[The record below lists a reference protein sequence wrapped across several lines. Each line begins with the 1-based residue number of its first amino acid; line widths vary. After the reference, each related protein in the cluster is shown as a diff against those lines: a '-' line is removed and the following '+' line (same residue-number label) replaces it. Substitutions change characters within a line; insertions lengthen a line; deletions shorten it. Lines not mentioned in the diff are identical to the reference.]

1 MKIHIAATDGLHLNE
16 HEAILAIERALPDHW
31 VGYAGILLVDKNRK
45 SLEFDV
51 LIFAEDRI
59 LMVELKNF
67 HGQIHMED
75 QHWIQTTPK
84 GRKIKHGSPIDRK
97 REHAQRIKSMFDE
110 ESRTLWG
117 NTFYEIQAL
126 VVLTGDAEITQKSP
140 KDKGFVLTIDEFLA
154 IKDLD
159 TYFDM
164 MPKTKAEGYFQRHP
178 EKRPC
183 APGQIAT
190 FENWKRG
197 GNHVQ
202 LRQRLEAGYVLSEKT
217 PKLKGPNNFYC
228 EFDGEHERDSDDKS
242 QIRIWDFTKMAHV
255 GTDMSVRAFYGLRE
269 DRTQRH
275 IRRTNRQLGKDYF
288 LEPKHNL
295 QEDTLTVNMAEV
307 YQLPRLAE
315 RLDEYLV
322 SSKLSTEERTLLLRS
337 LLTPLAGMHAM
348 GVYHRD
354 LSAKRLWWDRERNA
368 IIVSGLTSAK
378 FPELGCKSISDMRQ
392 ELDTTGIVLPED
404 DQGRSQVLGQAIDVF
419 QLGVLCYQIAFGE
432 VLTLP
437 HDKPPQWKSPLND
450 PFDGKLDDFIQKCL
464 KDNSSERHTDAGAML
479 ETLTRTLNFQ
489 NFDTSEDRARVF
501 DALAAFSTNAM
512 PMTDYPHIEAPN
524 TDPLRQR
531 VDFRSQ
537 TADEQPCT
545 VRIYM
550 NARPNKDNHGQSQ
563 RLLHFLE
570 RCAVAS
576 SNVLPIPSLVEFGCG
591 MMGTHVVQS
600 YVPGQNL
607 EQWMELPERS
617 YDDRYQLADA
627 LIRAVHNLHD
637 LDLSHGDLKPE
648 NLLVQTEGDKLN
660 ILFLDMFDLD
670 LDGLSPTNSEYAPIT
685 DVSATARDRYAVYMI
700 VDELFAACNHPGANK
715 VRGEIR
721 NALGDNNVVPRSLD
735 MLRRTMVHANEPEAI
750 EVEPLVIES
759 SFLPNEKGE
768 LFELDSNIY
777 HLTARYHKRDTTLR
791 LRFYGASH
799 KLTLII
805 KVDGES
811 LTVQRIY
818 YDRLGTGEMV
828 YDTRNNHK
836 NGNSSMS
843 VEQPFL
849 LKKGEYGS
857 TNNDLLGF
865 LKSLQVVQYALDTSP
880 AVKDVPTA
888 VTGEQEE
895 SLKRLWQRLVEVERE
910 ALPTVTVIAS
920 PKERDGVVYVQ
931 INENIDALEF
941 TDDDVINVTAD
952 DHETNFGQLDVA
964 KSGNGVL
971 VFWDDNR
978 GNYFRLQNIRE
989 DTVLTLSN
997 SGSDVSWE
1005 RRNRA
1010 LSRIIAGDAVMR
1022 DLTDRFINSSHGEK
1036 PPAFPLPSD
1045 EQINSYEL
1053 DESKR
1058 AAFLYLLQNPLSVLM
1073 GPPGTGKTT
1082 LLSATL
1088 DYLLNDADV
1097 RRVLVVSQSH
1107 TAVDEVANRVRE
1119 LSFKRQEQSTDF
1131 KLPSIVRLGER
1142 RRINEGMLDVH
1153 TNALQDQARTAFH
1166 RDLEVRLLALS
1177 ARLKLPEAFVLESA
1191 ALYRACGRE
1200 LFEFTPARNEARDAQ
1215 QDIVE
1220 LEKLPKH
1227 KREVRLAAGRRLE
1240 SLTDALTGRLS
1251 AFTDMPIQVLSHKK
1265 PLLAV
1270 LNIIAERHQINNPQ
1284 RIERMAE
1291 VLKVAHHWYQR
1302 LATDETGYA
1311 AFAARTRQLV
1321 VGTLV
1326 GIGHGGY
1333 QLDKS
1338 AFDLVVIDEA
1348 ARATFSELA
1357 IAMQS
1362 AKRVLLVGDYK
1373 QLAPSYD
1380 VSHVRQVA
1388 RDLGLNEAEVKRT
1401 DFERAYSLN
1410 DGHMLSKQYRMAP
1423 AIGEIISH
1431 CFYDGTLSTGRPV
1444 APAWMSSL
1452 PSPWDR
1458 TVSWID
1464 TSDSK
1469 TLETS
1474 INKGVANK
1482 VEVDLMCSLLRQLVD
1497 DEQAMAQLRQ
1507 WNDKDTTP
1515 AIGVIT
1521 GYRKQVDLLQNR
1533 LESESWAMP
1542 IRSMIK
1548 IDTIDSYQGSENRII
1563 LLSLVRHNTEQKGGF
1578 MTDNA
1583 RVNVALS
1590 RAKER
1595 LLIVGAGS
1603 MWRQTNA
1610 SNPLARVFNY
1620 INEQPNSDGS
1630 EYQIIRAADL
1640 VNNAC
1645 SETVEIE
1652 NV

>member
-1 MKIHIAATDGLHLNE
+1 MKIHIAATQGLHQNE
-16 HEAILAIERALPDHW
+16 HNAILAIEKALPAHW
-31 VGYAGILLVDKNRK
+31 VGYAGILLLDKNRK

-59 LMVELKNF
+59 LMIELKNF

-75 QHWIQTTPK
+75 DQWIQTTPS

-110 ESRTLWG
+110 ELRALWG

-126 VVLTGDAEITQKSP
+126 VVLSGDAKITQLSP
-140 KDKGFVLTIDEFLA
+140 KDKGFVLTLDEFLTIA
-154 IKDLD
+154 NLD
-159 TYFDM
+159 TYFDK
-164 MPKTKAEGYFQRHP
+164 MPYTKAEGYFRRYP

-183 APGQIAT
+183 APGQIAI
-190 FENWKRG
+190 FEKWKRG
-197 GNHVQ
+197 GSYVQ
-202 LRQRLEAGYVLSEKT
+202 IRQKLEAGYVITEKT
-217 PKLKGPNNFYC
+217 PHLEGPHDYYN

-255 GTDMSVRAFYGLRE
+255 GTDMSVRVFFGLRE

-275 IRRTNRQLGKDYF
+275 IRRTDSQLGKDYL

-295 QEDTLTVNMAEV
+295 QEDTLTVDMAEV

-322 SSKLSTEERTLLLRS
+322 STPLSIEKRTLLLRA

-378 FPELGCKSISDMRQ
+378 FPDLGHKSISDMRQ

-404 DQGRSQVLGQAIDVF
+404 AFGETEVLGQAVDVF
-419 QLGVLCYQIAFGE
+419 QLGVLCYQIAYGE
-432 VLTLP
+432 HLTLSQ
-437 HDKPPQWKSPLND
+437 DEPPQWKQPLND
-450 PFDGKLDDFIQKCL
+450 PFEGKLDRFIQRSL
-464 KDNSSERHTDAGAML
+464 EHDASERHTDAGAML
-479 ETLTRTLNFQ
+479 EALTRTLNFQ
-489 NFDTSEDRARVF
+489 NLDTNEDKVRVLN
-501 DALAAFSTNAM
+501 ALAAFNTDAM
-512 PMTDYPHIEAPN
+512 PITQYPQVEAPS

-531 VDFRSQ
+531 MTFRS
-537 TADEQPCT
+537 TTVDGQPCT
-545 VRIYM
+545 VRIYL

-576 SNVLPIPSLVEFGCG
+576 NNVLPIPPLIEFGCG

-600 YVPGQNL
+600 YALGESL
-607 EQWMELPERS
+607 EQWMVLSNHSYEERF
-617 YDDRYQLADA
+617 QLADA

-648 NLLVQTEGDKLN
+648 NLLVQAEGGKLG
-660 ILFLDMFDLD
+660 ILLLDMFDLD
-670 LDGLSPTNSEYAPIT
+670 LDGLAPANSEYSPTT

-700 VDELFAACNHPGANK
+700 VDEIFAACIHPGANK
-715 VRGEIR
+715 IRREIR
-721 NALGDNNVVPRSLD
+721 NALGDNNAVPRNLD
-735 MLRRTMVHANEPEAI
+735 MLRRTMIHANEPEL
-750 EVEPLVIES
+750 VEATPLVIES
-759 SFLPNEKGE
+759 LYFPNEQGE
-768 LFELDSNIY
+768 LFEMDSGIY
-777 HLTARYHKRDTTLR
+777 HLTVNYTKGNILK
-791 LRFYGASH
+791 LFFLGVSH
-799 KLTLII
+799 KLTLNL
-805 KVDGES
+805 KVDGPS
-811 LTVQRIY
+811 LTVHRMF

-828 YDTRNNHK
+828 YDTRNNRK
-836 NGNSSMS
+836 NDNRAMS
-843 VEQPFL
+843 VGQPFL
-849 LKKGEYGS
+849 LKKGSYGA
-857 TNNDLLGF
+857 TNTELLNF
-865 LKSLQVVQYALDTSP
+865 VRTLHVVQHVLDIKP
-880 AVKDVPTA
+880 AEEPPTA
-888 VTGEQEE
+888 VADAPGE
-895 SLKRLWQRLVEVERE
+895 SLKRLWLRLVEVERE
-910 ALPTVTVIAS
+910 TLPTVKVIAS
-920 PKERDGVVYVQ
+920 PKERDGIVHVQ
-931 INENIDALEF
+931 VNENIDALEF
-941 TDDDVINVTAD
+941 ADDDVINVTAD
-952 DHETNFGQLDVA
+952 DHETHFGQLDVT

-971 VFWDDNR
+971 VLSDDNR
-978 GNYFRLQNIRE
+978 GNNFRLQNIRE
-989 DTVLTLSN
+989 DTILTLSN

-1005 RRNRA
+1005 RRDRA
-1010 LSRIIAGDAVMR
+1010 LSRIIAGDAVMG
-1022 DLTDRFINSSHGEK
+1022 DLIDRFVIGPRGCQ
-1036 PPAFPLPSD
+1036 PPALPMPTD
-1045 EQINSYEL
+1045 EQISRYGL

-1119 LSFKRQEQSTDF
+1119 LSFKRQEQSPDF

-1142 RRINEGMLDVH
+1142 RRVCEGMLDVH
-1153 TNALQDQARTAFH
+1153 TNALQAQARTAFH

-1191 ALYRACGRE
+1191 ALYRSCGRE
-1200 LFEFTPARNEARDAQ
+1200 LFEFTPARNEVREFQ
-1215 QDIVE
+1215 QDSVDMDN
-1220 LEKLPKH
+1220 LPNNE
-1227 KREVRLAAGRRLE
+1227 RIVRLAAERRLDN
-1240 SLTDALTGRLS
+1240 LTNALTGRLS
-1251 AFTDMPIQVLSHKK
+1251 AFTDMPDQVLHHNK

-1270 LNIIAERHQINNPQ
+1270 LNMIAERHQINNPQ

-1291 VLKVAHHWYQR
+1291 VIKVAHHWYQR

-1333 QLDKS
+1333 QLDKN

-1362 AKRVLLVGDYK
+1362 AKRVLLVGDYN

-1380 VSHVRQVA
+1380 VAHVRQVA
-1388 RDLGLNEAEVKRT
+1388 RDLGLNEVDVKRT
-1401 DFERAYSLN
+1401 DFERAYVLN
-1410 DGHMLSKQYRMAP
+1410 DGHMLLKQYRMAP
-1423 AIGEIISH
+1423 AIGDIISH
-1431 CFYDGTLSTGRPV
+1431 CFYDGTLATGRPS
-1444 APAWMSSL
+1444 APEWMSSL
-1452 PSPWDR
+1452 PTPWNR

-1469 TLETS
+1469 LQETN
-1474 INKGVANK
+1474 IGKGIANE
-1482 VEVDLMCSLLRQLVD
+1482 VEVNLLCSLLRQLVD
-1497 DEQAMAQLRQ
+1497 DEQAMGQLRQ
-1507 WNDKDTTP
+1507 WNDNDTTP

-1521 GYRKQVDLLQNR
+1521 GYRKQVELLQMR
-1533 LESESWAMP
+1533 LESESWAAP

-1548 IDTIDSYQGSENRII
+1548 VDTIDSYQGSENRII
-1563 LLSLVRHNTEQKGGF
+1563 LLSLVRHNSEQKGGF

-1595 LLIVGAGS
+1595 LLIIGAGS
-1603 MWRQTNA
+1603 MWQQANA
-1610 SNPLARVFNY
+1610 CQPLARVFDY
-1620 INEQPNSDGS
+1620 IHQQYSYHNS
-1630 EYQIIRAADL
+1630 EYQIIRSADL
-1640 VNNAC
+1640 IHNAC
-1645 SETVEIE
+1645 AEVQESDYV
-1652 NV
+1652 

>member
-1 MKIHIAATDGLHLNE
+1 MKIHIAATDGLHQNE
-16 HEAILAIERALPDHW
+16 HDAILAIEQALPEHW
-31 VGYAGILLVDKNRK
+31 VGYAGILLIDKHRK

-75 QHWIQTTPK
+75 EQWIQTTPS
-84 GRKIKHGSPIDRK
+84 GRQIKHGSPIDRK

-110 ESRTLWG
+110 ELRSLWG

-126 VVLTGDAEITQKSP
+126 VVLTGDAEVTQKSP
-140 KDKGFVLTIDEFLA
+140 KDKGFVLTLDEFLT
-154 IKDLD
+154 ITSLD
-159 TYFDM
+159 AYFDM
-164 MPKTKAEGYFQRHP
+164 MPHTNAEGYFRRCP

-183 APGQIAT
+183 APGQISI
-190 FENWKRG
+190 FEKWKRG

-202 LRQRLEAGYVLSEKT
+202 IRQRLEAGYVLSEKT
-217 PKLKGPNNFYC
+217 PRLKGPNSFYC

-242 QIRIWDFTKMAHV
+242 QIRMWDFTKMSHI

-275 IRRTNRQLGKDYF
+275 IRRTNSQLGKDYL
-288 LEPKHNL
+288 LEAKHNL
-295 QEDTLTVNMAEV
+295 QEDTLTVDMAEV

-322 SSKLSTEERTLLLRS
+322 SSPLSIEERTLLLRA

-378 FPELGCKSISDMRQ
+378 FPDFSHKSISDMRQ
-392 ELDTTGIVLPED
+392 DLDTTGIVLPED
-404 DQGRSQVLGQAIDVF
+404 ALGKTEVLGQAVDVF
-419 QLGVLCYQIAFGE
+419 QLGVLCYQIAYGE
-432 VLTLP
+432 LLTLP
-437 HDKPPQWKSPLND
+437 RDEPPQWKQPLDD
-450 PFDGKLDDFIQKCL
+450 PFDGKLDGFIQQSL
-464 KDNSSERHTDAGAML
+464 KFDVSERHTDAGEML
-479 ETLTRTLNFQ
+479 ETLTRILNFQ
-489 NFDTSEDRARVF
+489 NLDTNEDKARVL
-501 DALAAFSTNAM
+501 DALAAFSTDAM
-512 PMTDYPHIEAPN
+512 PITDYPQVEAPS

-531 VDFRSQ
+531 MVFRSK
-537 TADEQPCT
+537 TVDGQPCT
-545 VRIYM
+545 VRIYL

-570 RCAVAS
+570 RCTLAS
-576 SNVLPIPSLVEFGCG
+576 NNVLPIPPLIEFGCG

-600 YVPGQNL
+600 YVSGKSL

-617 YDDRYQLADA
+617 YEERYQLADA
-627 LIRAVHNLHD
+627 LLRAVHNLHD

-648 NLLVQTEGDKLN
+648 NLLVQTEGDKLG

-670 LDGLSPTNSEYAPIT
+670 LDGLAPTNSEYSPTT

-700 VDELFAACNHPGANK
+700 VDELFAACVHPGANK

-735 MLRRTMVHANEPEAI
+735 MLRRTMLHANEPELV
-750 EVEPLVIES
+750 EVTPLVIES
-759 SFLPNEKGE
+759 SYFPSEQGE
-768 LFELDSNIY
+768 LFEMDSGTY
-777 HLTARYHKRDTTLR
+777 HLTARYNKRDVLQ
-791 LRFYGASH
+791 LFFQGASH
-799 KLTLII
+799 KLTLNI
-805 KVDGES
+805 KVDGQN
-811 LTVQRIY
+811 LTIHRMF

-828 YDTRNNHK
+828 YDTRNSHK
-836 NGNSSMS
+836 NGNRAMS

-849 LKKGEYGS
+849 LKKGAYGA
-857 TNNDLLGF
+857 TNIELLDF
-865 LKSLQVVQYALDTSP
+865 IKSLHVVQNALDVNLATEE
-880 AVKDVPTA
+880 VPTA
-888 VTGEQEE
+888 IVGEQGE
-895 SLKRLWQRLVEVERE
+895 SLKRLWLRLVEIERE
-910 ALPTVTVIAS
+910 TLPTVKVIAS
-920 PKERDGVVYVQ
+920 PKEHDGIVHIQ

-941 TDDDVINVTAD
+941 SDDDVINVTAD
-952 DHETNFGQLDVA
+952 DHETHFGQLDVA

-971 VFWDDNR
+971 VLSDDNR
-978 GNYFRLQNIRE
+978 GNNFRLQNIRE

-1005 RRNRA
+1005 RRDRA
-1010 LSRIIAGDAVMR
+1010 LSRIVAGDAVMR
-1022 DLTDRFINSSHGEK
+1022 DLIDRFMTGPRGAQ
-1036 PPAFPLPSD
+1036 PPAFPMPSD
-1045 EQINSYEL
+1045 EQINHYGL

-1088 DYLLNDADV
+1088 DYLLNDAGV

-1119 LSFKRQEQSTDF
+1119 LSFKRQEQSPDF

-1142 RRINEGMLDVH
+1142 RRVSEGMLDVH
-1153 TNALQDQARTAFH
+1153 TNALQAQARTAFH

-1177 ARLKLPEAFVLESA
+1177 ARLKLPQAFVLESA

-1200 LFEFTPARNEARDAQ
+1200 LFEFTPARNEVKDAQ
-1215 QDIVE
+1215 QDNVE
-1220 LEKLPKH
+1220 LESLPNA
-1227 KREVRLAAGRRLE
+1227 KRMARLAAERRLE
-1240 SLTDALTGRLS
+1240 NLTDALTGRLLS
-1251 AFTDMPIQVLSHKK
+1251 FTDMPDQVLSHNK

-1270 LNIIAERHQINNPQ
+1270 LNMIAERHQINNPQ

-1291 VLKVAHHWYQR
+1291 VIKVAHHWFQR

-1311 AFAARTRQLV
+1311 SFAARTRQLV

-1333 QLDKS
+1333 QLDKN

-1380 VSHVRQVA
+1380 ASHVRQVA
-1388 RDLGLNEAEVKRT
+1388 RDLGLNEVDVKQT
-1401 DFERAYSLN
+1401 DFERAYVLN

-1423 AIGEIISH
+1423 AIGDIISH
-1431 CFYDGTLSTGRPV
+1431 CFYEGTLATGRPP
-1444 APAWMSSL
+1444 APDWMSSL
-1452 PSPWDR
+1452 PIPWNR

-1464 TSDSK
+1464 TSDSEV
-1469 TLETS
+1469 LETN
-1474 INKGVANK
+1474 IDKGVANE
-1482 VEVDLMCSLLRQLVD
+1482 VEVNLLCSLLRQLVD
-1497 DEQAMAQLRQ
+1497 DEQAMAHLRQ
-1507 WNDKDTTP
+1507 WNDEDTTP

-1521 GYRKQVDLLQNR
+1521 GYRKQVELLQKR
-1533 LESESWAMP
+1533 LESESWAVP
-1542 IRSMIK
+1542 IRSMMK

-1563 LLSLVRHNTEQKGGF
+1563 LLSLVRHNAEQKGGF

-1595 LLIVGAGS
+1595 LLIIGAGS
-1603 MWRQTNA
+1603 MWQQTEA
-1610 SNPLARVFNY
+1610 CKPLARVFDY
-1620 INEQPNSDGS
+1620 IHRQPQSHDS
-1630 EYQIIRAADL
+1630 EYQIIRAAEL
-1640 VNNAC
+1640 AYNAC
-1645 SETVEIE
+1645 VEKQE
-1652 NV
+1652 NEYA

>member
-1 MKIHIAATDGLHLNE
+1 MKMHIAATDGLHKNE
-16 HEAILAIERALPDHW
+16 HDAILAMEKTLPKHW
-31 VGYAGILLVDKNRK
+31 VGYAGILLLDKNRK

-75 QHWIQTTPK
+75 HQWIQTTPG

-97 REHAQRIKSMFDE
+97 REHAQRIKSMFE
-110 ESRTLWG
+110 EELRTLWG

-126 VVLTGDAEITQKSP
+126 VVLTGDAEVTQKSP
-140 KDKGFVLTIDEFLA
+140 KDKGFVLTLNEFLT
-154 IKDLD
+154 IENRD

-164 MPKTKAEGYFQRHP
+164 MPNTNAEGYFRRFP

-183 APGQIAT
+183 APGQIAI
-190 FENWKRG
+190 FDKWKRG

-217 PKLKGPNNFYC
+217 PRLKGPNSFYC

-275 IRRTNRQLGKDYF
+275 IRRTNSQLGKDYL
-288 LEPKHNL
+288 LEAKHNL
-295 QEDTLTVNMAEV
+295 QEDTLTVDMAEV

-315 RLDEYLV
+315 RLDEYLE
-322 SSKLSTEERTLLLRS
+322 SSPLSTEERTLLLRAV
-337 LLTPLAGMHAM
+337 LTPLAGMHAM

-378 FPELGCKSISDMRQ
+378 FPDLGHKSISDMRQ

-404 DQGRSQVLGQAIDVF
+404 AQGKQEVLGQAVDVF
-419 QLGVLCYQIAFGE
+419 HLGVLCYQIAYRE
-432 VLTLP
+432 VLNLP
-437 HDKPPQWKSPLND
+437 HDEPPKWKQPSND
-450 PFDGKLDDFIQKCL
+450 PFDGKLDGFIQKSL
-464 KDNSSERHTDAGAML
+464 KFNASERHTDAGAML
-479 ETLTRTLNFQ
+479 ETLTRTLNFE
-489 NFDTSEDRARVF
+489 NFDTGEDKARVL

-512 PMTDYPHIEAPN
+512 PMTDYPQIEAIN

-531 VDFRSQ
+531 MTFCSK

-576 SNVLPIPSLVEFGCG
+576 NNVLPIPPLVEFGCG

-607 EQWMELPERS
+607 AQWMDRPERS

-648 NLLVQTEGDKLN
+648 NLLVQAEGDKLN

-670 LDGLSPTNSEYAPIT
+670 LDGLAPTNSEYSPTI

-700 VDELFAACNHPGANK
+700 VDELFAACIHPGANK
-715 VRGEIR
+715 VRREIR
-721 NALGDNNVVPRSLD
+721 NALSDNSVVPRSLD
-735 MLRRTMVHANEPEAI
+735 MLRRTMVHANEPVPV
-750 EVEPLVIES
+750 EVAPLVIES
-759 SFLPNEKGE
+759 SFFPNEQGE
-768 LFELDSNIY
+768 LFEMDSSTY
-777 HLTARYHKRDTTLR
+777 HLMARYNKRDAL
-791 LRFYGASH
+791 LQLFFNGASH
-799 KLTLII
+799 KLTLNI
-805 KVDGES
+805 KVDGEN
-811 LTVQRIY
+811 LTIHRMFY
-818 YDRLGTGEMV
+818 NRLGTGEIV

-836 NGNSSMS
+836 NGNRSMS
-843 VEQPFL
+843 VDQPFL
-849 LKKGEYGS
+849 LKKGEYGA
-857 TNNDLLGF
+857 TNNELLDF
-865 LKSLQVVQYALDTSP
+865 IKSLHVVQYALDMSP
-880 AVKDVPTA
+880 MVEKAPTA
-888 VTGEQEE
+888 VAGEQEE
-895 SLKRLWQRLVEVERE
+895 SLKRLWQRLVEIERE
-910 ALPTVTVIAS
+910 TLPTVKVIAS
-920 PKERDGVVYVQ
+920 PKECDGIVYVQ

-941 TDDDVINVTAD
+941 ADDDVINVTAD
-952 DHETNFGQLDVA
+952 DHETHFGQLDVV

-971 VFWDDNR
+971 VLSDDNR
-978 GNYFRLQNIRE
+978 GNYFRLKNIRE
-989 DTVLTLSN
+989 DTLLTLSN

-1022 DLTDRFINSSHGEK
+1022 DLTDRFIKGPRGTQ

-1045 EQINSYEL
+1045 EQINRYGL

-1058 AAFLYLLQNPLSVLM
+1058 DAFLYLLQNPLSVLM

-1088 DYLLNDADV
+1088 DYLLNDVDV

-1119 LSFKRQEQSTDF
+1119 LSFKRQGQFPDF

-1142 RRINEGMLDVH
+1142 RRVNEGMLDVH

-1177 ARLKLPEAFVLESA
+1177 ARLKLPETFVLESA

-1200 LFEFTPARNEARDAQ
+1200 LFEFTPARNEVKDAQ
-1215 QDIVE
+1215 QDGVE
-1220 LEKLPKH
+1220 LESLPKNQ
-1227 KREVRLAAGRRLE
+1227 RVARLAAERRLE
-1240 SLTDALTGRLS
+1240 NLTDALIGRLS
-1251 AFTDMPIQVLSHKK
+1251 AFTDMPAQVLSHQK
-1265 PLLAV
+1265 PLLAA
-1270 LNIIAERHQINNPQ
+1270 LDMLAERHQINNPQ

-1291 VLKVAHHWYQR
+1291 VIKVAHHWYQR

-1333 QLDKS
+1333 QLDKN

-1388 RDLGLNEAEVKRT
+1388 RDLGINEVDVKRT

-1431 CFYDGTLSTGRPV
+1431 CFYDDTLLTGRSV
-1444 APAWMSSL
+1444 APVWMSSL
-1452 PSPWDR
+1452 PAPWNR

-1464 TSDSK
+1464 TSNSK

-1474 INKGVANK
+1474 LNNGVANK
-1482 VEVDLMCSLLRQLVD
+1482 VEVDLLCSLLRQLVD
-1497 DEQAMAQLRQ
+1497 DEQAMAQLCQ

-1521 GYRKQVDLLQNR
+1521 GYRKQVELLQNR
-1533 LESESWAMP
+1533 LESESWATP
-1542 IRSMIK
+1542 IRALIK

-1563 LLSLVRHNTEQKGGF
+1563 LLSLVRHNVEQKGGF

-1595 LLIVGAGS
+1595 LLIIGAGS
-1603 MWRQTNA
+1603 MWRQA
-1610 SNPLARVFNY
+1610 DACNPLARVFNY
-1620 INEQPNSDGS
+1620 ILEQPNFDGS
-1630 EYQIIRAADL
+1630 EYQIIRAEDL
-1640 VNNAC
+1640 WHNAC
-1645 SETVEIE
+1645 AEKQE
-1652 NV
+1652 NENA

>member
-16 HEAILAIERALPDHW
+16 HEAILAIERALPEHW

-67 HGQIHMED
+67 YGKVHMED
-75 QHWIQTTPK
+75 HHWIQTTPK

-97 REHAQRIKSMFDE
+97 REHAQRIKSMFEDE
-110 ESRTLWG
+110 SSALWG
-117 NTFYEIQAL
+117 DTFYEIQAL
-126 VVLTGDAEITQKSP
+126 VVLTGGAEITQKSP
-140 KDKGFVLTIDEFLA
+140 KDKGFVLTLEEFLA

-159 TYFDM
+159 SYFDM
-164 MPKTKAEGYFQRHP
+164 MPKTKAERYFQRRP

-183 APGQIAT
+183 APGQIAI
-190 FENWKRG
+190 FENWKCG
-197 GNHVQ
+197 GNRVQ

-217 PKLKGPNNFYC
+217 PRLKGPKNFYC

-242 QIRIWDFTKMAHV
+242 QIRVWDFTKMAHI

-275 IRRTNRQLGKDYF
+275 IRRTNHQLGKDYF

-295 QEDTLTVNMAEV
+295 QEDILTFDMAEV

-322 SSKLSTEERTLLLRS
+322 SSKLSIEERTLLLRS
-337 LLTPLAGMHAM
+337 LLTPLASMHAM

-354 LSAKRLWWDRERNA
+354 LSAKRLWWDRERKA

-378 FPELGCKSISDMRQ
+378 FPNSGCKSISDMRQ

-404 DQGRSQVLGQAIDVF
+404 AQGKFEVLGQAIDVF

-432 VLTLP
+432 TLTLP
-437 HDKPPQWKSPLND
+437 HDEPTRWNPPLND
-450 PFDGKLDDFIQKCL
+450 PFEGKLDNFIQKCL
-464 KDNSSERHTDAGAML
+464 KDDPLERYTDASAML
-479 ETLTRTLNFQ
+479 EALTRTLNFQ
-489 NFDTSEDRARVF
+489 NLDTSEDRDRVL
-501 DALAAFSTNAM
+501 DALAAFSTNVM
-512 PMTDYPHIEAPN
+512 PITDYPQIETPN

-531 VDFRSQ
+531 MDFRSQ
-537 TADEQPCT
+537 TVDGKPCT

-550 NARPNKDNHGQSQ
+550 TARPNKDNHGQSQ

-576 SNVLPIPSLVEFGCG
+576 SNVLPIPPLVEFGCG

-600 YVPGQNL
+600 YLPGQNL
-607 EQWMELPERS
+607 EQWMELSEHS
-617 YDDRYQLADA
+617 YGDRYQLADA

-670 LDGLSPTNSEYAPIT
+670 LDGLSPTNSEYAPVT

-735 MLRRTMVHANEPEAI
+735 MLRRTMVHANEPEVV
-750 EVEPLVIES
+750 EVPPLVIES
-759 SFLPNEKGE
+759 SFFSNENGE
-768 LFELDSNIY
+768 LFEMDSNIY
-777 HLTARYHKRDTTLR
+777 HLTTRYQKRDSMLR
-791 LRFYGASH
+791 LFFHGASH
-799 KLTLII
+799 KLTLNI
-805 KVDGES
+805 KVDGEN
-811 LTVQRIY
+811 LAVHRIF

-836 NGNSSMS
+836 NGNKSMS

-849 LKKGEYGS
+849 LKKGEYGAA
-857 TNNDLLGF
+857 NDDLIRF
-865 LKSLQVVQYALDTSP
+865 IKSLQVVQYALDISP
-880 AVKDVPTA
+880 VVNDVST
-888 VTGEQEE
+888 VVSGEQEE
-895 SLKRLWQRLVEVERE
+895 SLKRLWQRLVEIERE
-910 ALPTVTVIAS
+910 TLPTVTVIAS
-920 PKERDGVVYVQ
+920 PKERDGAVHVQ

-941 TDDDVINVTAD
+941 ADDDIINVTAD
-952 DHETNFGQLDVA
+952 DHETHFGQLDIA

-971 VFWDDNR
+971 VLSDDNR
-978 GNYFRLQNIRE
+978 GNHFRLQNIRE

-1005 RRNRA
+1005 RRDRA

-1022 DLTDRFINSSHGEK
+1022 DLTDRFITGSHGEK

-1045 EQINSYEL
+1045 EKIDSYGL

-1119 LSFKRQEQSTDF
+1119 LSFKRQEQSPEF

-1142 RRINEGMLDVH
+1142 RRINESMLDVH
-1153 TNALQDQARTAFH
+1153 TNALQDQARMAFH

-1200 LFEFTPARNEARDAQ
+1200 LFEFTPARNEVNDAQ
-1215 QDIVE
+1215 LDSVE
-1220 LEKLPKH
+1220 LENLPKN
-1227 KREVRLAAGRRLE
+1227 KRSAHLAALRRLE

-1251 AFTDMPIQVLSHKK
+1251 AFTDMPTQVLSHKK

-1270 LNIIAERHQINNPQ
+1270 LNMIAERHQINNPQ

-1291 VLKVAHHWYQR
+1291 VIKVAHHWYQR

-1333 QLDKS
+1333 QLDKN

-1388 RDLGLNEAEVKRT
+1388 RDLELNEVEVKRT
-1401 DFERAYSLN
+1401 DFERAYYLN

-1444 APAWMSSL
+1444 APDWMSSL
-1452 PSPWDR
+1452 PIPWNR

-1464 TSDSK
+1464 TSGSK
-1469 TLETS
+1469 TFETS
-1474 INKGVANK
+1474 LDKGVANK
-1482 VEVDLMCSLLRQLVD
+1482 FEVDLLCSLLRQLVD
-1497 DEQAMAQLRQ
+1497 DKQAMAQLHL

-1521 GYRKQVDLLQNR
+1521 GYRKQVELLQNR
-1533 LESESWAMP
+1533 LESEPWAIP

-1548 IDTIDSYQGSENRII
+1548 VDTIDSYQGSENRII
-1563 LLSLVRHNTEQKGGF
+1563 LLSLVRHNTEQKCGF
-1578 MTDNA
+1578 LTDDA

-1603 MWRQTNA
+1603 MWRQADA

-1620 INEQPNSDGS
+1620 IHEQPNADDS
-1630 EYQIIRAADL
+1630 EYQIIRAEDL
-1640 VNNAC
+1640 ANNAF
-1645 SETVEIE
+1645 SETLETE

>member
-1 MKIHIAATDGLHLNE
+1 MKIHIAATDGLHQNE
-16 HEAILAIERALPDHW
+16 HDAILAMEKALPKHW
-31 VGYAGILLVDKNRK
+31 VGYAGILLIDKNRK

-75 QHWIQTTPK
+75 EQWIQTTPG

-110 ESRTLWG
+110 ELRTLWG

-126 VVLTGDAEITQKSP
+126 VVLTGDAEVTQKSP
-140 KDKGFVLTIDEFLA
+140 KDKGFVLTLDEFLTIA
-154 IKDLD
+154 NLD
-159 TYFDM
+159 VYFDI
-164 MPKTKAEGYFQRHP
+164 MPHTNAEGYFRRHP

-183 APGQIAT
+183 APGQIAI
-190 FENWKRG
+190 FDKWKRG

-202 LRQRLEAGYVLSEKT
+202 IRQRLEAGYVLSEKT
-217 PKLKGPNNFYC
+217 PRLKGPNSFYC

-242 QIRIWDFTKMAHV
+242 QIRMWDFTKMAHI

-275 IRRTNRQLGKDYF
+275 IRRTNSQLGKDYL
-288 LEPKHNL
+288 LEAKHNL
-295 QEDTLTVNMAEV
+295 QEDTLTVDMAEV

-322 SSKLSTEERTLLLRS
+322 SSPLSIEERTLLLRA

-378 FPELGCKSISDMRQ
+378 FPDLGHKSISDMRQ

-404 DQGRSQVLGQAIDVF
+404 ALGKTEVLGQAVDVF
-419 QLGVLCYQIAFGE
+419 QLGVLCYQIAYGE
-432 VLTLP
+432 LLALP
-437 HDKPPQWKSPLND
+437 CDEPPQWKPPLND
-450 PFDGKLDDFIQKCL
+450 PFDGKLDEFIQQSL
-464 KDNSSERHTDAGAML
+464 KFDASERHTDAGVML

-489 NFDTSEDRARVF
+489 NLDTNEDKTRVL
-501 DALAAFSTNAM
+501 DALAAFSTDAM
-512 PMTDYPHIEAPN
+512 PMTDYLQVEAPI

-531 VDFRSQ
+531 MTFRSK
-537 TADEQPCT
+537 TVDEQPCT
-545 VRIYM
+545 VHIYM

-570 RCAVAS
+570 RCTVAS
-576 SNVLPIPSLVEFGCG
+576 NNVLPIPPLIEFGCG

-600 YVPGQNL
+600 YVPGKNL

-617 YDDRYQLADA
+617 YEERYQLADA

-637 LDLSHGDLKPE
+637 PDLSHGDLKPE
-648 NLLVQTEGDKLN
+648 NLLVQMEGDKLG

-670 LDGLSPTNSEYAPIT
+670 LDGLAPSNSEYAPTT

-700 VDELFAACNHPGANK
+700 VDELFAACIHPGANK

-721 NALGDNNVVPRSLD
+721 NALGDNNIVPRSLD
-735 MLRRTMVHANEPEAI
+735 MLRRTMIHANEPELV
-750 EVEPLVIES
+750 EVSPLVIES
-759 SFLPNEKGE
+759 SYFPNEQGE
-768 LFELDSNIY
+768 LFEMDSGTY
-777 HLTARYHKRDTTLR
+777 HLTARYNKRDVLR
-791 LRFYGASH
+791 LFFQGASH
-799 KLTLII
+799 KLTLNI
-805 KVDGES
+805 KVDGQN
-811 LTVQRIY
+811 LTIHRMF

-836 NGNSSMS
+836 NGHRAMS

-849 LKKGEYGS
+849 IKKGTYGA
-857 TNNDLLGF
+857 TNIELLDF
-865 LKSLQVVQYALDTSP
+865 IKSLPVVQHALDMNP
-880 AVKDVPTA
+880 VAEEVPTA
-888 VTGEQEE
+888 VVGEQGE
-895 SLKRLWQRLVEVERE
+895 SLKRLWLRLVEIERE
-910 ALPTVTVIAS
+910 TLPTVKVIAS
-920 PKERDGVVYVQ
+920 PKERDGIVHVQ

-941 TDDDVINVTAD
+941 SDDDVINVTTD
-952 DHETNFGQLDVA
+952 DHETHFGQLDVA

-971 VFWDDNR
+971 VLSDDNR
-978 GNYFRLQNIRE
+978 GNNFRLQNIRE

-1005 RRNRA
+1005 RRDRA
-1010 LSRIIAGDAVMR
+1010 LSRIVAGDAVMR
-1022 DLTDRFINSSHGEK
+1022 DLTDRFIIGPRGAQ
-1036 PPAFPLPSD
+1036 PPALPIPSD
-1045 EQINSYEL
+1045 EQINRYGL

-1088 DYLLNDADV
+1088 DYLLNDAGV

-1119 LSFKRQEQSTDF
+1119 LSFKRREQSPDF

-1142 RRINEGMLDVH
+1142 RRVSEGMLDVH

-1200 LFEFTPARNEARDAQ
+1200 LFEFTRARNEAKDAQ
-1215 QDIVE
+1215 QDGVE
-1220 LEKLPKH
+1220 LESLPNA
-1227 KREVRLAAGRRLE
+1227 KRITRLAAERRLE
-1240 SLTDALTGRLS
+1240 NLTDALSGRLS
-1251 AFTDMPIQVLSHKK
+1251 AFTDMPDQVLSHNK

-1270 LNIIAERHQINNPQ
+1270 LNMIAERHQINNPQ

-1291 VLKVAHHWYQR
+1291 VVKVAHHWFQR

-1333 QLDKS
+1333 QLDKN

-1380 VSHVRQVA
+1380 ASHVRQVA
-1388 RDLGLNEAEVKRT
+1388 RDLGLNEVDVKRT
-1401 DFERAYSLN
+1401 DFERAYALN

-1423 AIGEIISH
+1423 AIGDIISH
-1431 CFYDGTLSTGRPV
+1431 CFYEGTLATGR
-1444 APAWMSSL
+1444 APAPDWMSSL
-1452 PSPWDR
+1452 PIPWNR

-1469 TLETS
+1469 VLETN
-1474 INKGVANK
+1474 IDKGVANE
-1482 VEVDLMCSLLRQLVD
+1482 VEVNLLCSLLRQLVD

-1521 GYRKQVDLLQNR
+1521 GYRKQVELLQNR
-1533 LESESWAMP
+1533 LESESWAVP
-1542 IRSMIK
+1542 IRSMMK

-1563 LLSLVRHNTEQKGGF
+1563 LLSLVRHNAEQKGGF

-1595 LLIVGAGS
+1595 LLIIGAGS
-1603 MWRQTNA
+1603 MWQQVD
-1610 SNPLARVFNY
+1610 SCKPLARVFDY
-1620 INEQPNSDGS
+1620 IHRQPQSHDC
-1630 EYQIIRAADL
+1630 EYQIIRAAEL
-1640 VNNAC
+1640 AYNAC
-1645 SETVEIE
+1645 AETQE
-1652 NV
+1652 NEYA